1 MPAFEYSALDTAG
14 RKTRGVISAAS
25 GTAARAELRRRQL
38 APLSV
43 ERTDEARR
51 TGKAGFSLSEF
62 RRAPSMPA
70 SARLLMTRQ
79 LATLVEAGLPLAEAL
94 QVVSAQTT
102 RPEARR
108 ILMAL
113 RERVLEGERLSAA
126 MAGFPASFP
135 PVYRAMVA
143 AGESSGA
150 LGQVLERLATHL
162 EKSAALSRK
171 VMTALIYPGALAVT
185 AMAVI
190 CVLMIAIVPRLAAQF
205 DTMSITLP
213 ALTRAVIALSEFLQ
227 GGWLFL
233 LIALMLAVVAVR
245 LLFRR
250 PAIRTRLDRASLSVP
265 LLGGFLRKLEA
276 ARFARTLSVLLAAGT
291 VLPDALRAA
300 RKATTNTHIGAAL
313 DAVTAE
319 VETGR
324 TLSSSLES
332 ARFLPALTLHMIAAG
347 ERSAA
352 LETML
357 PRAADQLEGELE
369 AASSTALSLLEPA
382 IIIVMGAVVAL
393 IVLSILLPIL
403 QLNTLALN

>member
-1 MPAFEYSALDTAG
+1 MPAFEYSALDTSG
-14 RKTRGVISAAS
+14 RRTRGVISAAS

-43 ERTDEARR
+43 ERADEARR
-51 TGKAGFSLSEF
+51 AGEKAFSLSAF

-102 RPEARR
+102 KPEARR
-108 ILMAL
+108 ILIAL

-150 LGQVLERLATHL
+150 LGQVLDRLATHL

-171 VMTALIYPGALAVT
+171 VMTALIYPSALAVT

-190 CVLMIAIVPRLAAQF
+190 CVLMVAIVPRLAAQF

-227 GGWLFL
+227 AGWLFL
-233 LIALMLAVVAVR
+233 LIALALAVMAVR

-250 PAIRTRLDRASLSVP
+250 PAIRARLDRASLSLP

-313 DAVTAE
+313 DGVTAE
-319 VETGR
+319 VATGR

>member
-1 MPAFEYSALDTAG
+1 MPAFEYSALDASG
-14 RKTRGVISAAS
+14 RKMRGVISAAS
-25 GTAARAELRRRQL
+25 GVAARTELRRRQL

-43 ERTDEARR
+43 ERADEARR
-51 TGKAGFSLSEF
+51 AGQAGFSLSAL
-62 RRAPSMPA
+62 RRAPPMPA

-94 QVVSAQTT
+94 QVVSAQT
-102 RPEARR
+102 AHAASRR
-108 ILMAL
+108 ILIAL

-126 MAGFPASFP
+126 MAAFPASFP

-150 LGQVLERLATHL
+150 LGQVLDRLATHL

-190 CVLMIAIVPRLAAQF
+190 CVLMVAIVPRLAAQF

-213 ALTRAVIALSEFLQ
+213 LLTRAVIALSEFLQ
-227 GGWLFL
+227 AGWLFL
-233 LIALMLAVVAVR
+233 LIALVLAVVVVR
-245 LLFRR
+245 LLLRR
-250 PAIRTRLDRASLSVP
+250 PAIRARLDRTSLSLP

-300 RKATTNTHIGAAL
+300 RKATANTHIGAAL

-369 AASSTALSLLEPA
+369 AASSTALGLLEPA